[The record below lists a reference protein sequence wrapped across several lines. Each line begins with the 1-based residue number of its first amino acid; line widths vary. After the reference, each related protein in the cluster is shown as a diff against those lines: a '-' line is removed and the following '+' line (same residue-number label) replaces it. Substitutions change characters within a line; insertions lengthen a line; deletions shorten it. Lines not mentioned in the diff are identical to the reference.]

1 MLERNIMARQTKFE
15 KEVEAIIKTAQAIK
29 SGSDAVLFMD
39 KYVIMSKSRYQEA
52 LQTGRFNMDTMPRKV
67 KNEHE

>member
-1 MLERNIMARQTKFE
+1 MPRQTKFE

-29 SGSDAVLFMD
+29 SGSECFLFMD